1 MGASEWESVAGGE
14 ASGDGERGAVDE
26 ESVNCSERF
35 DGSLARGP
43 L

>member
-1 MGASEWESVAGGE
+1 MRIGASEWEVAGGE
-14 ASGDGERGAVDE
+14 ASGDGERED

-35 DGSLARGP
+35 DGSLTRGP